1 MKPSPVP
8 YLIRREDDGSAVT
21 ILWDE
26 HGHAGRYG
34 ARDLRLACQCASCR
48 EEMTRKPILD
58 PGTVPADVRVLDLGL
73 VGGYAVHFTF
83 SDGHATGI
91 YPWDY
96 LLALCPCERCAAA
109 RSA

>member
-8 YLIRREDDGSAVT
+8 YLIRREDDGAAVT

-26 HGHAGRYG
+26 NGHAGRYR

-48 EEMTRKPILD
+48 EEMTREPILD
-58 PGTVPADVRVLDLGL
+58 PETVPAEIRVLELGL

-96 LLALCPCERCAAA
+96 LLARCPCERCAAA